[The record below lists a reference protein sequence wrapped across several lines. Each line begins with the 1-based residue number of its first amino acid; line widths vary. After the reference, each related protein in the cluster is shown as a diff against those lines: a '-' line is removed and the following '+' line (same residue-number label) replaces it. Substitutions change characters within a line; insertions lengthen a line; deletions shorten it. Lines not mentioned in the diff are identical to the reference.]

1 LSRTRFWL
9 SDVDAAIE
17 RAEGVQEETVDR
29 MVQGGVDASG
39 DTGESDPLLAIRDA
53 LQTFPADEIVL
64 FTHVAGDLNWLE
76 EGVVDE
82 VRERVEIPV
91 DHLIVESP

>member
-1 LSRTRFWL
+1 MWMPRSNARK
-9 SDVDAAIE
+9 AC
-17 RAEGVQEETVDR
+17 
-29 MVQGGVDASG
+29 
-39 DTGESDPLLAIRDA
+39 

-82 VRERVEIPV
+82 VRDRFEIPV